1 MILVWF
7 RFRNSLDG
15 LAARMKG
22 ISEPHTSFDMKT
34 AAGSREPLERPA
46 REGETR
52 LPRSQLQRHG
62 DIVF

>member
-34 AAGSREPLERPA
+34 AAGSREPLERLSRKGKNAIAAEPTPA
-46 REGETR
+46 AR
-52 LPRSQLQRHG
+52 
-62 DIVF
+62 